1 MDLHMDI
8 DASSTVEL
16 FENSNATSFLKALS
30 AGIVSESYVN
40 KAVTFGLCL
49 CLRHIFVYYR
59 TK

>member
-1 MDLHMDI
+1 MDV

-40 KAVTFGLCL
+40 KAVTFGYVC
-49 CLRHIFVYYR
+49 VYGISLYI
-59 TK
+59 TELSN

>member
-1 MDLHMDI
+1 MDI